1 MLSGHGAGLSSMT
14 GPSSMTT
21 PAMTSYLDGSPLFE
35 ETLLVG
41 AAADAEAAVLRE
53 PDRLLPAANV
63 GRIMA
68 RALPNG
74 CKVSKCARKL
84 MQECISELICFVTS
98 EVIERCQQRQ
108 QRIMTAADFI
118 SAARDLDLAEFVP
131 SAEAMKPCISS
142 RLDHGRSLEA
152 LAFPIPAQ
160 LPLLEQHLAHPIYG
174 GLTRDA
180 TSMATPTSSLA
191 SSVSTASY
199 TSGDGVDVRVEA
211 AQGGWWSGHK
221 RLRAEDDNI
230 NNIPLEE
237 LLCQDDFDDL
247 CNALDDY

>member
-1 MLSGHGAGLSSMT
+1 
-14 GPSSMTT
+14 
-21 PAMTSYLDGSPLFE
+21 
-35 ETLLVG
+35 VG

-180 TSMATPTSSLA
+180 TSMATPTSSWRRLSPPLLTPRA
-191 SSVSTASY
+191 TALTCGSRRLKVAGGVATKGSEPKTTTST
-199 TSGDGVDVRVEA
+199 TSRSKSCCARMTSTTSATRSKTTEPHALTLCEPSLHCVMKTSFTWAGVA
-211 AQGGWWSGHK
+211 ARGRYGK
-221 RLRAEDDNI
+221 
-230 NNIPLEE
+230 
-237 LLCQDDFDDL
+237 
-247 CNALDDY
+247 